1 MRLVRIEN
9 RWLTAF
15 ALDMAGK
22 ERDAQGLLKGTIGK
36 ARGHAARLAL
46 VLEYLWWCPDVGRS
60 EPTAVSK
67 RAIDEAIVL
76 MRQYFIPMAERV
88 FGDAALPVEA
98 RNARTLA
105 DWIVR
110 TKPEM
115 INVSKVRD
123 EARLPGLRDTSR
135 VKDACRF
142 LREAGWL
149 TEPNRLPGRSGRPS
163 GDHAVN
169 PNLWEALSQR

>member
-1 MRLVRIEN
+1 
-9 RWLTAF
+9 
-15 ALDMAGK
+15 
-22 ERDAQGLLKGTIGK
+22 
-36 ARGHAARLAL
+36 
-46 VLEYLWWCPDVGRS
+46 
-60 EPTAVSK
+60 
-67 RAIDEAIVL
+67 
-76 MRQYFIPMAERV
+76 
-88 FGDAALPVEA
+88 
-98 RNARTLA
+98 
-105 DWIVR
+105 
-110 TKPEM
+110 M